1 MRTIKDK
8 VAVVTGGGSGLG
20 RTIALR
26 LAGEGAH
33 LHLVDLDLAAAELT
47 AQEIRSRGVQA
58 EVTQCDL
65 SDPRAID
72 ALGEKL
78 IGHWGAIDILVNN
91 AGVAWYGPT
100 TNMTGD
106 EWDRLLAIN
115 LHAPI
120 RLTMKLLPAL
130 LARPEAHV
138 VNMASICGFVCGGR
152 YAAYHV
158 SKFGL
163 VGFSEAIRAEFG
175 RHGLGVTA
183 VCPGPVLTSLYKNS
197 PCGYRHR
204 ATPSPPAWL
213 CTTADR
219 VAAKTIRAIYR
230 NQAVTFVGLTAH
242 LLHYSKRLAPWV
254 FYALHTIG
262 RGRRV
267 REKLAASPPGGHPGF
282 EGSGQKLGPQQR
294 AA

>member
-26 LAGEGAH
+26 LADEGAH
-33 LHLVDLDLAAAELT
+33 LQLVDIDLSAAEAT
-47 AQEIRSRGVQA
+47 AGEIRSRGVRA

-72 ALGEKL
+72 ALGEEL

-100 TNMTGD
+100 TNMTGS

-120 RLTMKLLPAL
+120 RLTTKLLPAL

-138 VNMASICGFVCGGR
+138 INMASICGFVCGGR

-183 VCPGPVLTSLYKNS
+183 VCPGPVLTNLYKNA

-204 ATPSPPAWL
+204 ETPSPPAWL

-230 NQAVTFVGLTAH
+230 NQAVTFVGLAAH

-254 FYALHTIG
+254 FYALHNIG

-267 REKLAASPPGGHPGF
+267 REKLVQVNQGSPQRKTPASSKKAA
-282 EGSGQKLGPQQR
+282 
-294 AA
+294 